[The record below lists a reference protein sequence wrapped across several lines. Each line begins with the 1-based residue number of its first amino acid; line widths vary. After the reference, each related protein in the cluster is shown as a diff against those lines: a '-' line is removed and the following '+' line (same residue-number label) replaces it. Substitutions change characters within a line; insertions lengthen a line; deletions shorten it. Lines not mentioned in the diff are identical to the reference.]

1 MNIKFKAFLLAL
13 VYVALP
19 FVFLYILIK
28 YPLAILI
35 AAIAFIVYLVYNAVL
50 ANLEGKGVRGPR

>member
-1 MNIKFKAFLLAL
+1 
-13 VYVALP
+13 
-19 FVFLYILIK
+19 LIK